1 MARSARA
8 VEAGKLRALQRDVA
22 RARAALRA
30 RMVKLRAAAKRYR
43 ASARRR
49 VRAWYQ
55 AELAKLRAERARRYA
70 EIGLTVK
77 RRAAELKE
85 RAALARSLK
94 RLDEHR
100 RVLAALRAVRGDRAG
115 RTAEARAEHTRRA
128 RELRE
133 TSREDVVREIEHHDP
148 ALLPVWEKVGSRI
161 KATARKSRAEAFFE
175 WVEANAEE
183 TIAIQAAAGDR
194 EAARVWKEQE
204 AAARALADEKARR
217 AKQREARRRA
227 HLAARRRGTGRKR
240 LRSRRA
246 KALADLKVKLRED
259 RLYGGIVEV
268 RRGRALLG
276 RWQYSHATH
285 KLSAHLGGKAPLW
298 GKDFLAAKAA
308 AEGALRELAAVPF

>member
-1 MARSARA
+1 MRSARA
-8 VEAGKLRALQRDVA
+8 VEAGKLRALRRDVA

-70 EIGLTVK
+70 EIGAAVK

-115 RTAEARAEHTRRA
+115 KTAEARAEHTRRA

-148 ALLPVWEKVGSRI
+148 ALLPVWRKVGERI

-183 TIAIQAAAGDR
+183 AVAIQAAAGDR
-194 EAARVWKEQE
+194 EAAKLWKEQE

-217 AKQREARRRA
+217 VEQRAARRRA
-227 HLAARRRGTGRKR
+227 HVTAHRRRSGRKR
-240 LRSRRA
+240 RAVRSRHAGEFSIVWHGPLLQIWRGGW
-246 KALADLKVKLRED
+246 KLLEAPID
-259 RLYGGIVEV
+259 R
-268 RRGRALLG
+268 R
-276 RWQYSHATH
+276 RWQP
-285 KLSAHLGGKAPLW
+285 KAPPKVNPNADADHPAW
-298 GKDFLAAKAA
+298 VR
-308 AEGALRELAAVPF
+308 GARRVFARELDSFRAVPF

>member
-115 RTAEARAEHTRRA
+115 RTAEARAEHARRA

-133 TSREDVVREIEHHDP
+133 TSREDVAREIEHHDP

-161 KATARKSRAEAFFE
+161 KATARKSRAEAFFQ
-175 WVEANAEE
+175 WVEENPEE
-183 TIAIQAAAGDR
+183 SIAIQAAAGDR
-194 EAARVWKEQE
+194 EAAALWKEQE

-217 AKQREARRRA
+217 VEQRAARRRA
-227 HLAARRRGTGRKR
+227 HVTARRRGTGRQR
-240 LRSRRA
+240 RRARSRHAGDFSIVWHGPLLQIWRGGWKLLEA
-246 KALADLKVKLRED
+246 PIDRRHWRPKGALKVNPNAD
-259 RLYGGIVEV
+259 ADHPAWV
-268 RRGRALLG
+268 RDARRVFA
-276 RWQYSHATH
+276 
-285 KLSAHLGGKAPLW
+285 
-298 GKDFLAAKAA
+298 
-308 AEGALRELAAVPF
+308 RELEGHRAVPF